1 MRDGIWKDL
10 PMSSSWRTL
19 VRRCEREADRSEPAV
34 QAAERALELD
44 ARQELSSAFLRQ
56 LTALAHRSSE
66 MLPNIGSFEHVATAR
81 DIGGT
86 GSPLEESVLN
96 SARRLEAT
104 GLRGGALVQ
113 QALEQSIAL
122 RSGARIR
129 QIEEHCVVKAGSQ
142 ARPIVQ
148 AARRA
153 VAAIEHSSMVRRILS
168 GEGPMKLPRPSVNAD
183 EDLTR
188 PR

>member
-19 VRRCEREADRSEPAV
+19 VRRCEREADRGEPAV
-34 QAAERALELD
+34 HAAGRALEID
-44 ARQELSSAFLRQ
+44 AQQELSPAFLRQ
-56 LTALAHRSSE
+56 FTTLARRSSE
-66 MLPNIGSFEHVATAR
+66 MLPNIGSFEHVASAR
-81 DIGGT
+81 DIDGT

-104 GLRGGALVQ
+104 GLSGDALVQ
-113 QALEQSIAL
+113 RALEQSLAL
-122 RSGARIR
+122 RSSARIR

-153 VAAIEHSSMVRRILS
+153 VAAIEHSGMVRRILS
-168 GEGPMKLPRPSVNAD
+168 GEGPMKLPRPSLDAD